1 MLASYARDSYRTINA
16 LGNLQELDVL
26 RQSMQQ
32 SLNMDFSDEKKEHF
46 FRSTLIQTLFYG
58 IFSAWVFWHNSNPN
72 PIEHFDWRLSSYILK
87 VPVIQSLFHLISDP
101 RKLDILKITQYLEL
115 ASDALNR
122 VNRAVFFSSFDEGKA
137 IQYFYEPFLQAYD
150 PQLRKDLGVWYT
162 PPEIVTYMV
171 ERVDQ
176 VLREELGLTKGFAE
190 PNVFVLDPCCGTGG
204 YPLEVLK
211 RISKTMTA
219 KGEDALAAYEIKK
232 AATSRIFGFEILP
245 APYIIAHLQ
254 IGLYLQKQGL
264 PLSNDERAGI
274 FLTNA
279 LNGWEPAKGPKQHL
293 LLPELEQE
301 RDAAEKIK
309 QTAPILVILGNPPYN
324 AFAGVAD
331 TTEEKNMVQTYKEG
345 LREKWGIKKYNL
357 DELYVRFFRLAE
369 KRLLEKEG
377 KGIICYISNS
387 SYLNG
392 NSFVVMR
399 EHLLDGFDKLWFDN
413 LNGDSRETGKTT
425 PDGLPDP
432 SVFSTESNREGIRVG
447 TVVGLLVR
455 KDNTA
460 KENQVNFREFWGTNK
475 VKDLLESLSEN
486 GSDNSYTKVYPNS
499 GNRFTFRPLKIS
511 PEYGEWPSV
520 VELSR
525 EYPNNGPIERRGNS
539 LIVFKNEKKE
549 LENSLIKYFDP
560 TVSDREI
567 SDIEPR
573 FMFSSGEF
581 HAEEARLKLKGN
593 MNYSDKCVVSYPYKP
608 FDYRLAYLSNEIHP
622 LFSRPSPELIEA
634 GKINQNAFL
643 ITRSNSP
650 VADEGIP
657 FIYSRSIS
665 DYSCLSGGARH
676 FPFLLNNNKEK
687 MSLGQENLFNF
698 ERRIKPNLSAKAI
711 RYLTNIGL
719 GQENWQEKISNKIM
733 YYEVLWL
740 HTIAIAYSSE
750 YLHENKDAIRNDW
763 PRIPLPR
770 TKEQLFYSA
779 ELGKRISEL
788 LELDEKEPKL
798 LESPRYTSL
807 ANLRRIDDKQID
819 PRRGDLAISVG
830 WGIQQNK
837 IVMPGR
843 GKTKTKDNNSLDVF
857 LNQDVFWENVPKA
870 TWEYTIGGY
879 QVIKK
884 WLSYR
889 EKSVLGRD
897 LFVDEVREFSAISR
911 RISAIVDMH
920 DELKL
925 NYLAVKSN
933 LFRE

>member
-1 MLASYARDSYRTINA
+1 
-16 LGNLQELDVL
+16 
-26 RQSMQQ
+26 
-32 SLNMDFSDEKKEHF
+32 
-46 FRSTLIQTLFYG
+46 
-58 IFSAWVFWHNSNPN
+58 
-72 PIEHFDWRLSSYILK
+72 
-87 VPVIQSLFHLISDP
+87 
-101 RKLDILKITQYLEL
+101 
-115 ASDALNR
+115 
-122 VNRAVFFSSFDEGKA
+122 
-137 IQYFYEPFLQAYD
+137 
-150 PQLRKDLGVWYT
+150 
-162 PPEIVTYMV
+162 
-171 ERVDQ
+171 
-176 VLREELGLTKGFAE
+176 
-190 PNVFVLDPCCGTGG
+190 
-204 YPLEVLK
+204 
-211 RISKTMTA
+211 
-219 KGEDALAAYEIKK
+219 
-232 AATSRIFGFEILP
+232 
-245 APYIIAHLQ
+245 
-254 IGLYLQKQGL
+254 
-264 PLSNDERAGI
+264 
-274 FLTNA
+274 
-279 LNGWEPAKGPKQHL
+279 
-293 LLPELEQE
+293 
-301 RDAAEKIK
+301 
-309 QTAPILVILGNPPYN
+309 
-324 AFAGVAD
+324 
-331 TTEEKNMVQTYKEG
+331 
-345 LREKWGIKKYNL
+345 
-357 DELYVRFFRLAE
+357 
-369 KRLLEKEG
+369 
-377 KGIICYISNS
+377 
-387 SYLNG
+387 
-392 NSFVVMR
+392 
-399 EHLLDGFDKLWFDN
+399 
-413 LNGDSRETGKTT
+413 
-425 PDGLPDP
+425 
-432 SVFSTESNREGIRVG
+432 
-447 TVVGLLVR
+447 
-455 KDNTA
+455 
-460 KENQVNFREFWGTNK
+460 
-475 VKDLLESLSEN
+475 
-486 GSDNSYTKVYPNS
+486 
-499 GNRFTFRPLKIS
+499 
-511 PEYGEWPSV
+511 
-520 VELSR
+520 
-525 EYPNNGPIERRGNS
+525 
-539 LIVFKNEKKE
+539 
-549 LENSLIKYFDP
+549 
-560 TVSDREI
+560 
-567 SDIEPR
+567 
-573 FMFSSGEF
+573 
-581 HAEEARLKLKGN
+581 